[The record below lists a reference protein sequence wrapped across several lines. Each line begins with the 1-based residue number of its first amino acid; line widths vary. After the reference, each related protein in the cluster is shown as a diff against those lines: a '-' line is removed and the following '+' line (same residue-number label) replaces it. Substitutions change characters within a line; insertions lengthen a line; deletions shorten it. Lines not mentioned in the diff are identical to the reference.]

1 MTLTISPADEACQA
15 IVARINSS
23 NEYSL
28 SLDAHYSRTEID
40 YLEGLDRL
48 RVDVVAVSETQP
60 NDQLDANENSSH
72 KIQVVIRSKTTSK
85 DVQDIA
91 LIVRQLFL
99 RLDNFDSS
107 DRRVCVWECDP
118 EEKEN
123 PVKSLLNDANLFVSV
138 INLRVEVIR

>member
-15 IVARINSS
+15 IVAQINSGG
-23 NEYSL
+23 EYSL

-40 YLEGLDRL
+40 YLEELDRL

-72 KIQVVIRSKTTSK
+72 KIQVIIRSKTTSK
-85 DVQDIA
+85 DVQDLA
-91 LIVRQLFL
+91 LIVRQVFL
-99 RLDNFDSS
+99 RLDNFNSS
-107 DRRVCVWECDP
+107 DRRVCVWECDV

-123 PVKSLLNDANLFVSV
+123 PAKSLLNDANLFVSIV
-138 INLRVEVIR
+138 NLRVEVVR

>member
-15 IVARINSS
+15 IVARINSGG
-23 NEYSL
+23 EYSL
-28 SLDAHYSRTEID
+28 ALDARYSRTEID
-40 YLEGLDRL
+40 YLEELDRL

-72 KIQVVIRSKTTSK
+72 KIQVVIRSKTTPK
-85 DVQDIA
+85 DVQDLA
-91 LIVRQLFL
+91 LIVRQVFL

-107 DRRVCVWECDP
+107 DRRVCVWECDV

-138 INLRVEVIR
+138 VNLRVEVVR

>member
-15 IVARINSS
+15 IVARINSGG
-23 NEYSL
+23 EYSL

-40 YLEGLDRL
+40 LLEEIDRL
-48 RVDVVAVSETQP
+48 RIDVVAVNETQP

-85 DVQDIA
+85 DVQDLA
-91 LIVRQLFL
+91 LIVRQVFL
-99 RLDNFDSS
+99 RLDNFSSS
-107 DRRVCVWECDP
+107 DRRVCVWECDV

-138 INLRVEVIR
+138 VNLRVEVVR

>member
-15 IVARINSS
+15 IVARINSGG
-23 NEYSL
+23 EYSL

-40 YLEGLDRL
+40 LLEEIDRL

-72 KIQVVIRSKTTSK
+72 KIQVIIRSKTTSK
-85 DVQDIA
+85 DVQDLA
-91 LIVRQLFL
+91 LIVRQVFL
-99 RLDNFDSS
+99 RLDNFSSS
-107 DRRVCVWECDP
+107 DRRVCVWECDV

-123 PVKSLLNDANLFVSV
+123 PVKSLLNDANLFVSIV
-138 INLRVEVIR
+138 NLRVEVVR

>member
-15 IVARINSS
+15 IVARVNSGG
-23 NEYSL
+23 EYSL
-28 SLDAHYSRTEID
+28 ALDARYSRTEID
-40 YLEGLDRL
+40 YLEELDRL

-72 KIQVVIRSKTTSK
+72 NIQVSIRSKTTSK
-85 DVQDIA
+85 DVQDLA
-91 LIVRQLFL
+91 LIVRQVFL
-99 RLDNFDSS
+99 RLDNFDSP
-107 DRRVCVWECDP
+107 DRRVCVWECDI

-138 INLRVEVIR
+138 VNLRVEVVR

>member
-15 IVARINSS
+15 IVARVNSGG
-23 NEYSL
+23 EYSL
-28 SLDAHYSRTEID
+28 ALDARYSRTEID
-40 YLEGLDRL
+40 YLEELDRL

-72 KIQVVIRSKTTSK
+72 NIQVSIRSKTTSK
-85 DVQDIA
+85 DVQDLA
-91 LIVRQLFL
+91 LIVRQVFL
-99 RLDNFDSS
+99 RLDNFDSP
-107 DRRVCVWECDP
+107 DRRVSVWECDI

-138 INLRVEVIR
+138 VNMRVEVVR